1 MKHTL
6 LSALTLCLAVSIL
19 AQSQDAKPTLA
30 LPTPSQA
37 AWADAEIGVIIHLD
51 MQVFEPEYSFSTQ
64 WGYTP
69 DPKLFNPKELDTD
82 QWLAVAKSAGAK
94 YAVLVAKHC
103 SGFSLWPTKAHS
115 YSVASSPWRGGKGDI
130 VADFIK
136 SCAKYGLKPGIYAS
150 ASCNAYMRAS
160 NPGKVVSGDPEFLKK
175 FNASG
180 EMRTFGKGMI
190 WGTPAEQDRYKRVVE
205 TQLTE
210 LWGNY
215 GKLFEIWFDGGVLPA
230 KQGGPD
236 IVPIMRKLQPD
247 AVVLGGPHGWPSLLR
262 TVGNERG
269 DASDPFWS
277 TTQDLVDTDGTVE
290 IAGLGGTPDGRLWVP
305 GEADMPCRDQIKA
318 FQGGWFWRKGDEQHL
333 YSLDHL
339 TECYFTSVARNTNLL
354 LGMVVDT
361 RGLVP
366 EPDCKRFAEFGE
378 QIKKIFSNRIASAH
392 GDGKELTGKIPHG
405 KAVNVISIME
415 DIQFGERVRKYKV
428 EALCDGKWVK
438 IAGGTCIGHK
448 HIERIRAVKASEL
461 RLTVDG
467 CTDTPKIREFSAW
480 FADEKLFNVPMDLAQ
495 RSRLNIFRDKVG
507 MVHIECSNPE
517 LLVRY
522 TVNGT
527 EPDSSS
533 PLYGKPFPLKDGGT
547 VKARA
552 FINESNSGEIRSL
565 GLSGVTFGCDRSD
578 WKVVSVSMDSP
589 FKNGGL
595 AGSEHLLNDDPST
608 YWHTY
613 HTDKTKSAAPQE
625 VVLDMGREREIAAFT
640 FMPRGTE
647 GTPDQYEF
655 QLSQDGKNWQP
666 AAAGR
671 FEGLKADA
679 GMRLVKL
686 DLPMSGRY
694 LRFIAKHVLDDVDY
708 VAVAGI
714 GVVETKKIR

>member
-1 MKHTL
+1 MG
-6 LSALTLCLAVSIL
+6 LTLSLCLALAVSIH
-19 AQSQDAKPTLA
+19 AQAQEPKPALA

-51 MQVFEPEYSFSTQ
+51 MQVFEPDYSFRKQ

-69 DPKLFNPKELDTD
+69 DPKVFNPKELDTD
-82 QWLAVAKSAGAK
+82 QWIAAAKSAGAK

-150 ASCNAYMRAS
+150 ASCNAYLRAN
-160 NPGKVVSGDPEFLKK
+160 NPGKVVAQDPEFLKK
-175 FNASG
+175 FNASLEMQTG
-180 EMRTFGKGMI
+180 EKGVI
-190 WGTPAEQDRYKRVVE
+190 WGTPAEQERYKRVVE

-215 GKLFEIWFDGGVLPA
+215 GKLFELWFDGGVLPA
-230 KQGGPD
+230 DQGGPD
-236 IVPIMRKLQPD
+236 IVPIMSRLQPD
-247 AVVLGGPHGWPSLLR
+247 AVVLGGPHGWPNLLR
-262 TVGNERG
+262 HTGNERG
-269 DASDPFWS
+269 DAADPFWS
-277 TTQDLVDTDGTVE
+277 TTRDLVDTDGTVE
-290 IAGLGGTPDGRLWVP
+290 LVGRGGTPDGKLWAP

-318 FQGGWFWRKGDEQHL
+318 FQGGWFWRQGDDRFL

-354 LGMVVDT
+354 LGMVIDP

-366 EPDCKRFAEFGE
+366 ESDCKRFAEFGK
-378 QIKKIFSNRIASAH
+378 QINKIFSNRIASAH
-392 GDGKELTGKIPHG
+392 GESKTLTVKIPHG
-405 KAVNVISIME
+405 KSVNVISIME
-415 DIQFGERVRKYKV
+415 DITFGERVRKYQV
-428 EALCDGKWVK
+428 DALRDGQWSK

-448 HIERIRAVKASEL
+448 RLERIAAVKASEL
-461 RLTVDG
+461 RLTIEESA
-467 CTDTPKIREFSAW
+467 DTPKIKDFSAW

-495 RSRLNIFRDKVG
+495 RSRLDISRDQAG
-507 MVHIECSNPE
+507 RVHIKCSNPE
-517 LLVRY
+517 MSVRY
-522 TVNGT
+522 TANGA
-527 EPDSSS
+527 EPDSSA
-533 PLYGKPFPLKDGGT
+533 PLYGKPFPLKNGGT

-552 FINESNSGEIRSL
+552 FISESNCGDIRSL
-565 GLSGVTFGCDRSD
+565 ATSGVTFGCDRSE
-578 WKVVSVSMDSP
+578 WKVVRVSMDSP
-589 FKNGGL
+589 FKNGGC

-625 VVLDMGREREIAAFT
+625 VVLDMGRMREISAFT
-640 FMPRGTE
+640 FMPRGTD

-655 QLSQDGKNWQP
+655 QLSQDGNNWHP

-671 FEGLKADA
+671 FEGLKADP

-686 DLPMSGRY
+686 DAPMTARY

-714 GVVETKKIR
+714 GAVETQKN

>member
-1 MKHTL
+1 MKQPL
-6 LSALTLCLAVSIL
+6 LAALALALTVSIH
-19 AQSQDAKPTLA
+19 AQSQDATPTMA

-51 MQVFEPEYSFSTQ
+51 MQVFEPDYSFRKQ

-69 DPKLFNPKELDTD
+69 DPNRFNPKELDTD
-82 QWLAVAKSAGAK
+82 QWIAAAKSAGAK

-103 SGFSLWPTKAHS
+103 SGFSLWPTKAHA
-115 YSVASSPWRGGKGDI
+115 YSVAATPWRGGKGDI

-150 ASCNAYMRAS
+150 ASCNGYLRAN

-175 FNASG
+175 FNASH
-180 EMRTFGKGMI
+180 EMQSGGGKGVSYD
-190 WGTPAEQDRYKRVVE
+190 TPAEQAKYNRVVE

-215 GKLFEIWFDGGVLPA
+215 GKLFELWFDGGVLPA
-230 KQGGPD
+230 DQGGPD

-247 AVVLGGPHGWPSLLR
+247 AVVLGGPHGWPHLLR
-262 TVGNERG
+262 HTGNERG
-269 DASDPFWS
+269 DACDPFWS
-277 TTQDLVDTDGTVE
+277 TTHKLVETDGTAE
-290 IAGLGGTPDGRLWVP
+290 IVGLGGTPDGSLWAP
-305 GEADMPCRDQIKA
+305 GEADMPNRDQIKA
-318 FQGGWFWRKGDEQHL
+318 FQGGWFWRKGDEQFL

-354 LGMVVDT
+354 LGMVIDN

-366 EPDCKRFAEFGE
+366 EPDCNRFAEFGK
-378 QIKKIFSNRIASAH
+378 QIAKIFSNRIASAN
-392 GDGKELTGKIPHG
+392 GDGKQLTMKIPHG

-415 DIQFGERVRKYKV
+415 DIKFGERVRKYQV
-428 EALCDGKWVK
+428 EARCDGKWIK

-448 HIERIRAVKASEL
+448 RLERITAVNASEL
-461 RLTVDG
+461 RLTVSD
-467 CTDTPKIREFSAW
+467 CAATPKIRDFSAW
-480 FADEKLFNVPMDLAQ
+480 FADEKLFKVSMDLAQ
-495 RSRLNIFRDKVG
+495 RSRLDISRDQAG
-507 MVHIECSNPE
+507 MVHIKCSNPE
-517 LLVRY
+517 LSVRY
-522 TVNGT
+522 TSNGA
-527 EPDSSS
+527 EPDCSA
-533 PLYGKPFPLKDGGT
+533 PLYAKPFPLKDGGT

-552 FINESNSGEIRSL
+552 FINEINCGDTSSRGI
-565 GLSGVTFGCDRSD
+565 SGVTFGCDRCD

-589 FKNGGL
+589 FENGGL
-595 AGSEHLLNDDPST
+595 AGPEHLLNDDPTT

-625 VVLDMGREREIAAFT
+625 VVLDMGRMREIAAFT

-655 QLSQDGKNWQP
+655 HLSQDGQNWQP

-671 FEGLKADA
+671 FEGLKADP

-686 DLPMSGRY
+686 DTPLSGRY
-694 LRFIAKHVLDDVDY
+694 LRFIAKHVLDEVDY
-708 VAVAGI
+708 VVVAGI
-714 GVVETKKIR
+714 GAVETKQK